1 MGRKQKITKETTFSA
16 GRARFCY
23 RTNGAFFGVQ
33 LYHLSQYSRFPSM
46 TSSQG
51 DYEEAMMAFARIPP
65 RFVRLFRPL
74 SFKRQD
80 DFMREISNA
89 DRQARCLLFLS
100 SFCRPPR
107 RFEFERGVCLLGH
120 SVPHLNGEV
129 DTGQLEWRR
138 GGAVRWVAK

>member
-1 MGRKQKITKETTFSA
+1 MGRKTENNQEDNILGRVSA
-16 GRARFCY
+16 FLLKNKWR
-23 RTNGAFFGVQ
+23 FFGVQ

-65 RFVRLFRPL
+65 IFVRLFRPL

-129 DTGQLEWRR
+129 DTGQLEWWR